1 MRGIRPPALFELRA
15 QESNCKGWRNAV
27 DSHHTSFSGSPLFS
41 KQVRLARPVDIPNW
55 SAWGDLHSQ
64 GCSILSRTG
73 LLFPINHTPVGDPG
87 LAPGRLG
94 DFKSPG
100 SAVPAEA
107 SRREMVGMKRLAP
120 PRLPDSESGP
130 SAIRVKPHAR
140 KLVHPAGL
148 PPANSPF
155 EAEDDHNFT
164 TDAEMA
170 CRAEARTR
178 EFEDSRSKPTLGP
191 RSAVLRRHDRS
202 RFSNTAQN
210 VEPVQSCRMRRKL

>member
-15 QESNCKGWRNAV
+15 HGGMPWTRTTLPVRGAHCLANR
-27 DSHHTSFSGSPLFS
+27 SGPL
-41 KQVRLARPVDIPNW
+41 VRLTFQVW
-55 SAWGDLHSQ
+55 SAWGDLPSQ

-73 LLFPINHTPVGDPG
+73 LLFPVNHTPVGDPG

-107 SRREMVGMKRLAP
+107 SRREMVGMKGLAP

-130 SAIRVKPHAR
+130 SAIRVEPHAR
-140 KLVHPAGL
+140 ELVHLAGL

-155 EAEDDHNFT
+155 EAEDDNNFT
-164 TDAEMA
+164 TDAEMGPMERLA
-170 CRAEARTR
+170 LSSGNAPGRLRNCRR
-178 EFEDSRSKPTLGP
+178 P
-191 RSAVLRRHDRS
+191 
-202 RFSNTAQN
+202 
-210 VEPVQSCRMRRKL
+210 

>member
-1 MRGIRPPALFELRA
+1 M
-15 QESNCKGWRNAV
+15 
-27 DSHHTSFSGSPLFS
+27 
-41 KQVRLARPVDIPNW
+41 DIPNW
-55 SAWGDLHSQ
+55 SAWRDLHSQ
-64 GCSILSRTG
+64 GCSILSRIG

-107 SRREMVGMKRLAP
+107 SRREMVGLKGLAP

-130 SAIRVKPHAR
+130 SAIRVEPHAR

-164 TDAEMA
+164 TDAEA
-170 CRAEARTR
+170 SSEKTALKTFTLNCLSA
-178 EFEDSRSKPTLGP
+178 SKNG
-191 RSAVLRRHDRS
+191 VWRRRDRN
-202 RFSNTAQN
+202 RFSDIARNAA
-210 VEPVQSCRMRRKL
+210 PVQSSQARHTI

>member
-1 MRGIRPPALFELRA
+1 MVRA
-15 QESNCKGWRNAV
+15 SGNAPDPGTDLVRCGVYVRRLSLSYARMVAVCKDRNVV
-27 DSHHTSFSGSPLFS
+27 DSHHTPSSGSPLFS

-100 SAVPAEA
+100 SAIPAEA
-107 SRREMVGMKRLAP
+107 SRREMVGMKGLAP

-130 SAIRVKPHAR
+130 SAVRV
-140 KLVHPAGL
+140 
-148 PPANSPF
+148 
-155 EAEDDHNFT
+155 
-164 TDAEMA
+164 
-170 CRAEARTR
+170 
-178 EFEDSRSKPTLGP
+178 
-191 RSAVLRRHDRS
+191 
-202 RFSNTAQN
+202 
-210 VEPVQSCRMRRKL
+210 